1 MCDVI
6 RCGYVNFNFV
16 NSQNSK
22 KEFVEELCKHIKV
35 FLVHFEVVCWTG
47 KFKENFCGHFAFKEI
62 IVTKMF
68 SSGKC
73 IELEN
78 VKKIVS
84 FCIVEVEVFL
94 WKLILNHIMV
104 LGCFWIRLLENWSGY
119 IRWLWHGMLTQNL
132 KSWFLFDFFK

>member
-6 RCGYVNFNFV
+6 RCGYVNFNFD

-22 KEFVEELCKHIKV
+22 KEYVEELCKHIKV

-78 VKKIVS
+78 VKKFCFILYCGSWGFSLEIDFEPYYGFGLLLNWTFGELKRLHKVIVTWNVDTK
-84 FCIVEVEVFL
+84 F
-94 WKLILNHIMV
+94 
-104 LGCFWIRLLENWSGY
+104 
-119 IRWLWHGMLTQNL
+119 
-132 KSWFLFDFFK
+132 